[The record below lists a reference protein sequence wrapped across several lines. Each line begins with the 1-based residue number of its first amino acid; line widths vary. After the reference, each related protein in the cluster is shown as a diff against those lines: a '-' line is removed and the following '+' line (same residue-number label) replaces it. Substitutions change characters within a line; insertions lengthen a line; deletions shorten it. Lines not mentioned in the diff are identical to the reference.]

1 MPSALVA
8 SWLPTVAVPAFT
20 VLAAVTVLRPF
31 RSFAKRTFNV
41 SVPSDTTPM
50 LSSAVNLVSSVMP
63 PLTFT

>member
-20 VLAAVTVLRPF
+20 VLAAVTVLSPF